1 MTSMKRRNP
10 IKEKAQISIMC
21 KLAMS
26 MRYSEVIVEAVQIF
40 YGNRTFLWT
49 VDLIV
54 RFIPSNMFKQSSESQ
69 GLGCPAME

>member
-1 MTSMKRRNP
+1 MISMKRRNP

-26 MRYSEVIVEAVQIF
+26 MRYLRGDCRGCTDF